1 MKRLLSIAMLLITL
15 LCATTDKVAA
25 QEKGDW
31 GIGLRNSLYT
41 HTGHGAK
48 YGVGVFARYNFID
61 GLRIEPSVSVVCGNG
76 CSVDI
81 SADVHYT
88 ICLSKTYRNM
98 WLYPIVGV
106 GVNEINRWSMS
117 VNLGVGYDWDITH
130 NWIFSAMVRYMIQTA
145 NHAYLRNPIV
155 PQINVSYRF

>member
-31 GIGLRNSLYT
+31 GVGLRNSLYT

-48 YGVGVFARYNFID
+48 YGVGVFARYNIID

-88 ICLSKTYRNM
+88 ICLSKTHRNM

>member
-15 LCATTDKVAA
+15 LCATTDRVAA

-31 GIGLRNSLYT
+31 GVGLRNSLYT

-88 ICLSKTYRNM
+88 ICLSKTHRNM

-117 VNLGVGYDWDITH
+117 VNLGVGCDWDITH

-145 NHAYLRNPIV
+145 NHAYLRNPV
-155 PQINVSYRF
+155 LPQINVSYRF